1 MEKFKLL
8 LVGEYLDENIFIK
21 QELEK
26 NDYEVLIYDSEIH
39 PNKEY
44 QYKLILFNIN
54 SNVVLNSFLNLTS
67 PLGNIPLI
75 FLIPENIS
83 DEKIIEIQN
92 IDSYG
97 YIPIKSDFKLL
108 DIAIQNAIKSHSK
121 KANNNEILTKLN
133 SVNSIYELLL
143 QISTL
148 YLGKS
153 HSDDEIKINKSLE
166 LMGKFVNADRSYIF
180 TYDWKNNTTSNT
192 FEWCNSGIS
201 SEIHNLQNVPCDLIP
216 DWVNTHKSGKKLIIE
231 NVQILNDED
240 ELKKILDPQGIKSLI
255 TVPII
260 DNNICKGFVG
270 FDYVNSYSNI
280 SQKEYDILNIYTNIL
295 NSLETRKRYESELLK
310 LNQELELRVVKKTK
324 EIIKKEKIHSIVL
337 KQHIVDLEEILFNLS
352 HKLRHP
358 VVKILGLSQLID
370 PNHSSV
376 DELYEYVGYIKQSAE
391 ALDSFTREL
400 TDLTHERKNR
410 RSY

>member
-1 MEKFKLL
+1 MGKFKLL
-8 LVGEYLDENIFIK
+8 LVDENLEENIFTK
-21 QELEK
+21 QKLEK
-26 NDYEVLIYDSEIH
+26 NDYEVLIYNSDIH
-39 PNKEY
+39 PNKEDE
-44 QYKLILFNIN
+44 YKLILFNIN

-83 DEKIIEIQN
+83 YDKIIEIQN

-97 YIPIKSDFKLL
+97 YLPIKSDFKLF

-121 KANNNEILTKLN
+121 KVSNYEILTKLN
-133 SVNSIYELLL
+133 SINSIYELLL

-201 SEIHNLQNVPCDLIP
+201 SEINNLQNVPCDLIP

-280 SQKEYDILNIYTNIL
+280 SQKEYDILSIYTNIL